1 MSFRYHKAIP
11 ILSLFHRPSVES
23 STTVL
28 RFLREHPVI
37 KKQQATLEV
46 SENPPTG
53 TQLQIL
59 TGYLGGGFAAGKI
72 VEGAHGVSD
81 AVSILEKDRTK
92 LNVPVLVNWEGG
104 KVVLGGDKAQM
115 EHLLEE
121 IRKAA

>member
-11 ILSLFHRPSVES
+11 ILSLFHRPSVEQS
-23 STTVL
+23 SNIL
-28 RFLREHPVI
+28 RFLRDHPVI
-37 KKQQATLEV
+37 KKNQATLEV
-46 SENPPTG
+46 SENPPTK
-53 TQLQIL
+53 TQLDTI
-59 TGYLGGGFAAGKI
+59 TGYLGGGFAAGKL
-72 VEGAHGVSD
+72 VDGAHGVSD
-81 AVSILEKDRTK
+81 AVSILEKDKTK

>member
-23 STTVL
+23 SATIL

-46 SENPPTG
+46 SENPPTE
-53 TQLQIL
+53 TQLETM
-59 TGYLGGGFAAGKI
+59 TGYLGGGFAAAKI

-81 AVSILEKDRTK
+81 AVSILEKDRTR

-104 KVVLGGDKAQM
+104 KVVLGGDKAQV